1 MSSTEDKIIKKKRS
15 KKVVELVESSG
26 PVVPEIPEAKK
37 DEIVGK
43 IYNAVSL
50 FSGMGGDTLG
60 MTQAGCKVI
69 AYNELKPTFCKTHHE
84 NFPDSELICETIQEK
99 KKSVTIND
107 ISKLSD
113 SCFVKYKGKTDVL
126 FAGFPCFVK
135 DTLVLTYNGYKEVQN
150 VSIDDKLLTHTGK
163 FQNII
168 NLQRKEYNGQLYD
181 IKLKYHPEIISSTEE
196 HPFYIREQKKVWNN
210 TIRKYEYLFG
220 EPEWKNAS
228 KLTMNDYFGMVINT
242 EEIVPTFTF
251 EKQINNSRVD
261 TVNIKLD
268 NPDQWFTM
276 GYFVGSGYILDDTIQ
291 SNPLRDTHTIRFTFH
306 KHDVESIDTV
316 KRVLDITYKEKIYQN
331 GLLYKCANLT
341 WFNILKQFGKYAH
354 GKFLPEWIQNAPKHL
369 IQEFINGYNIAVNGY
384 IRRDSSIRIVTDSY
398 NLAYGLQR
406 LYLKLGHI
414 ASIDKTIRPKSK
426 LCPEC
431 PCDTYEVCI
440 YTEKQRKQS
449 SFIEGNYVWYAPY
462 EITTRDTQNESV
474 YNFEVETD
482 NSYTVYNTI
491 VHNCQGFSNA
501 GKKAV
506 DDPRNT
512 LFLEFLR
519 AAKLLEPSLIIGENV
534 KGLLSRKAS
543 NDELYIDVIVAEFE
557 KIGYNVMYQVFK
569 TEKFNVPQSRERLII
584 IGVKKDNPY
593 GWTPKFPTEMSC
605 NPNLKSIVKYSMEG
619 AAKVDPNWF
628 EEIPEE
634 CIISDLS
641 DTKEYPDNNG
651 AHPYLMSMINAD
663 EASRFYADKQHEYLF
678 SFGKR
683 NSPIHCEIVDIRQPS
698 KTIICTYDHQPR
710 LYVPIQNA
718 SGCYLRMFTPD
729 ELKQIQGF
737 PSDYKLCGNIKE
749 KIVQIGNAVPPPLIR
764 AVVEKIIK

>member
-1 MSSTEDKIIKKKRS
+1 MSSPEDKIIKKKRS
-15 KKVVELVESSG
+15 KKAVELVESSS

-84 NFPDSELICETIQEK
+84 NFPDSELICDTIQEK

-135 DTLVLTYNGYKEVQN
+135 DTLVLTHNGYKEVQN

-196 HPFYIREQKKVWNN
+196 HPFYVREQKKVWNN

-242 EEIVPTFTF
+242 ESEIPTFDFGEGEITL
-251 EKQINNSRVD
+251 NSADMWFTIGYYIGNQEHNSPPLDTIFGFDKDD
-261 TVNIKLD
+261 TVSFNRVTNVLRKIKFIRYSEYPEFSVEKD
-268 NPDQWFTM
+268 IN
-276 GYFVGSGYILDDTIQ
+276 YFVCKNSNWNKLLNVFSIL
-291 SNPLRDTHTIRFTFH
+291 R
-306 KHDVESIDTV
+306 E
-316 KRVLDITYKEKIYQN
+316 QN
-331 GLLYKCANLT
+331 NKT
-341 WFNILKQFGKYAH
+341 
-354 GKFLPEWIQNAPKHL
+354 LPEWIHNAPKHL
-369 IQEFINGYNIAVNGY
+369 INEFIEGY
-384 IRRDSSIRIVTDSY
+384 IQSNGFTKKRNKSIWFVSSR
-398 NLAYGLQR
+398 NLMYEFQR
-406 LYLKLGHI
+406 LYLKIGKIIEGIIML
-414 ASIDKTIRPKSK
+414 DK
-426 LCPEC
+426 LNQ
-431 PCDTYEVCI
+431 CI
-440 YTEKQRKQS
+440 YLDDHVDIS
-449 SFIEGNYVWYAPY
+449 NAFIEDNYVWYAPY
-462 EITTRDTQNESV
+462 KITTRETQNEPV

-482 NSYTVYNTI
+482 NSYTVYNTV

-534 KGLLSRKAS
+534 KGLLSRKTS

-557 KIGYNVMYQVFK
+557 KIGYNVIYQVFK

-628 EEIPEE
+628 EEIPKE

-641 DTKEYPDNNG
+641 DTKVYPDNNG

-663 EASRFYADKQHEYLF
+663 EEARFYKGKKEKVGKQHEYLF

-683 NSPIHCEIVDIRQPS
+683 NSPIHCEIVDIREPC

-737 PSDYKLCGNIKE
+737 PSDYKLCGNMKE
-749 KIVQIGNAVPPPLIR
+749 QIVQIGNAVPPPLIR

>member
-1 MSSTEDKIIKKKRS
+1 MSSTEIKEKKKRS
-15 KKVVELVESSG
+15 KKVVELIES
-26 PVVPEIPEAKK
+26 VPEMPEAKK
-37 DEIVGK
+37 DEIIDK

-84 NFPDSELICETIQEK
+84 NFPDCELICDTVENK

-107 ISKLSD
+107 ISKVSD
-113 SCFVKYKGKTDVL
+113 ASFVKYKGKTDVL

-135 DTLVLTYNGYKEVQN
+135 DTLVLTNNGYKEIQN

-168 NLQRKEYNGQLYD
+168 NLQRKEYNGQLYN

-196 HPFYIREQKKVWNN
+196 HPFYVREQKKLWNN
-210 TIRKYEYLFG
+210 SLRKYEYIFG

-242 EEIVPTFTF
+242 ESEIPTFDFGEGEITL
-251 EKQINNSRVD
+251 NSTD
-261 TVNIKLD
+261 M
-268 NPDQWFTM
+268 WFTI
-276 GYFVGSGYILDDTIQ
+276 GYYIGNQEHNSSSLNIIFGFDKDDT
-291 SNPLRDTHTIRFTFH
+291 
-306 KHDVESIDTV
+306 ESFNRVIN
-316 KRVLDITYKEKIYQN
+316 VLDIQSINCETYEFSVEKDINYFACN
-331 GLLYKCANLT
+331 NSNWNKILHI
-341 WFNILKQFGKYAH
+341 FNILRKQNNKT
-354 GKFLPEWIQNAPKHL
+354 LPEWIHNAPKHL
-369 IQEFINGYNIAVNGY
+369 INEFIDGY
-384 IRRDSSIRIVTDSY
+384 IQANGFTKKHNKSSWFVSSR
-398 NLAYGLQR
+398 NLMYEFQR
-406 LYLKLGHI
+406 LYLKVGKIIEGNIMLG
-414 ASIDKTIRPKSK
+414 K
-426 LCPEC
+426 LNQ
-431 PCDTYEVCI
+431 CI
-440 YTEKQRKQS
+440 YLDDDVQLS
-449 SFIEGNYVWYAPY
+449 NAFIEDNYVWYAPY
-462 EITTRDTQNESV
+462 KITIIDTQNEPV

-482 NSYTVYNTI
+482 NSYIVYNTI

-534 KGLLSRKAS
+534 KGLLSRKTS
-543 NDELYIDVIVAEFE
+543 TNELYIDVIVAEFE
-557 KIGYNVMYQVFK
+557 KIGYNVIYQVFK

-605 NPNLKSIVKYSMEG
+605 KPNLKSIVKYSMEG

-641 DTKEYPDNNG
+641 DTKTYPDNNG

-663 EASRFYADKQHEYLF
+663 EASRFYADKQHDYLF

-749 KIVQIGNAVPPPLIR
+749 QIVQIGNAVPPPLIR